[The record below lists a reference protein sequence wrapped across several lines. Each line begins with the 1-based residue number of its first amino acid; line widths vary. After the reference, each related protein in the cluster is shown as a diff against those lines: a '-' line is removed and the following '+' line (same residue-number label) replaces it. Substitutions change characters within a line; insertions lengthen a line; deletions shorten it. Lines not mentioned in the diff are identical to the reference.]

1 MNTVWLTIMMH
12 KFYLDSL
19 SAEDTDLS
27 LWLHIQSNVQ
37 DQMVST
43 ELQLGVSTIP
53 YLFPRHLLIKRCR
66 WECPAEGRSPW
77 VRDVG
82 AQKGDP
88 GTSPSAPTQAMKP
101 PVNTGCMSLC
111 GCALVGLK
119 LPYSQASSTSWKQ
132 PTDSGG
138 SRRFLLAYLQ
148 SPVFLSSQTGTIYPP
163 SWWMLTH

>member
-66 WECPAEGRSPW
+66 
-77 VRDVG
+77 
-82 AQKGDP
+82 
-88 GTSPSAPTQAMKP
+88 
-101 PVNTGCMSLC
+101 
-111 GCALVGLK
+111 
-119 LPYSQASSTSWKQ
+119 
-132 PTDSGG
+132 
-138 SRRFLLAYLQ
+138 
-148 SPVFLSSQTGTIYPP
+148 
-163 SWWMLTH
+163 